1 MADIKPPTSYV
12 DQIKKLESKGFII
25 DVHHE
30 AIAFL
35 QRANYYRLSAYL
47 LPFRDKEGKY
57 AEGVSLTRIQQIYM
71 FDSNLASWLYVVIGE
86 IERYLRTQLS
96 YHLGHK
102 YGPIGYLKYET
113 FSDKHNHE
121 VFLGKITTCI
131 QDNANTLVVK
141 HHNTKYAGNF
151 PIWVIIEYFSTGM
164 LSFLFSDLHTIDQKT
179 IASNSFHTGVPQLT
193 SWLRSLTDLRNK
205 VAHYTRF
212 YYWNFASIPKNT
224 NGACQYRMDRTLFSQ
239 ILMLRYLYPRAA
251 DWKYRYEELR
261 TLLKEF
267 DHFITLKHI
276 GFPKNW
282 DELLRSS

>member
-1 MADIKPPTSYV
+1 M
-12 DQIKKLESKGFII
+12 ESKGFII
-25 DVHHE
+25 DDHHE

-102 YGPIGYLKYET
+102 YSPIGYLKYET

-141 HHNTKYAGNF
+141 HHNTKYVGNF
-151 PIWVIIEYFSTGM
+151 PI
-164 LSFLFSDLHTIDQKT
+164 
-179 IASNSFHTGVPQLT
+179 
-193 SWLRSLTDLRNK
+193 
-205 VAHYTRF
+205 
-212 YYWNFASIPKNT
+212 
-224 NGACQYRMDRTLFSQ
+224 
-239 ILMLRYLYPRAA
+239 
-251 DWKYRYEELR
+251 
-261 TLLKEF
+261 
-267 DHFITLKHI
+267 
-276 GFPKNW
+276 
-282 DELLRSS
+282 